1 MQSLYPDQ
9 MPLQRLAPEA
19 SLHGPL
25 RPCRRARVSADNR
38 SPRPL
43 PKAMELQTLDSELE
57 GLPVGDE
64 RTRLVK
70 AQREIKTW
78 FEAQLQVIDAKFSP
92 FLQMKD

>member
-1 MQSLYPDQ
+1 
-9 MPLQRLAPEA
+9 
-19 SLHGPL
+19 
-25 RPCRRARVSADNR
+25 
-38 SPRPL
+38 
-43 PKAMELQTLDSELE
+43 MELQTLDSELE